1 MEGASLAQLV
11 RYAVRSTYYSTCNI
25 KVRLGITETGIGE
38 AQVHW
43 SSDGDE
49 GNEELL

>member
-1 MEGASLAQLV
+1 MMMLLCCE
-11 RYAVRSTYYSTCNI
+11 
-25 KVRLGITETGIGE
+25 GE

-49 GNEELL
+49 GNEELLRGSQADLSQGGEK